1 MKELTAYLYKEIPIT
16 KAMGITVSFIDS
28 NTVSLTSPLSPNINH
43 KDTAFGGS
51 LSSLA
56 ILSCWTLIHYKL
68 DEITKNYNLVVQKS
82 QINYHAPVN
91 GEFTSTCKLED
102 EKDWIRFKDSLLKF
116 GKARITLQSEIWS
129 NKRLSCTHTGV
140 YVAIGE
146 KNKVAGK

>member
-1 MKELTAYLYKEIPIT
+1 
-16 KAMGITVSFIDS
+16 MGISVSFIDS
-28 NTVSLTSPLSPNINH
+28 KTVSLTSPLSPNINH

-91 GEFTSTCKLED
+91 GEFTSTCKLKD
-102 EKDWIRFKDSLLKF
+102 VKDWIRFKDSLFKF
-116 GKARITLQSEIWS
+116 GKARIILQSEVWS
-129 NKRLSCTHTGV
+129 NNRLSCTHTGV

-146 KNKVAGK
+146 MNKVKGK